1 MPPDTKKILEEIPDL
16 ILVENFNASASDKF
30 DNNSSTELKLHL
42 SHEEIT
48 RIINQRFLNDTV
60 IHYFRKLV
68 KNVNGLQD
76 SLLGQ
81 KLNFKECLEVNIM
94 IPCLN

>member
-76 SLLGQ
+76 SLLGR
-81 KLNFKECLEVNIM
+81 KLNFKECLEVNIV